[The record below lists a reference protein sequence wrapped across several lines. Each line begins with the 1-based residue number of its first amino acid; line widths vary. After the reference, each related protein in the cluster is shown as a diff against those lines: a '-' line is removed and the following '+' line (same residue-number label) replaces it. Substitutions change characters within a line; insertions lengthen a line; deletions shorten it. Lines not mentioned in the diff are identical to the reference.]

1 MTPKSQ
7 AMGYQA
13 ALDGL
18 RALSVI
24 AVIAYHA
31 GLTWIPGGF
40 IGVEVFFV
48 VSGYLITTLL
58 IEERLGNGF
67 INLKQFWIRRARRL
81 LPALFVMLGA
91 SAIAVAFF
99 KPEFAPSLRRDVVAA
114 VLYVSNWWQIF
125 FVSVP
130 YFAPLDPPI
139 LRHLWSLA
147 VEEQWYLIWPVVFSA
162 VLCRRSLR
170 PRRCG
175 IIVVLVALVIMIFTS
190 LMYVADDETRT
201 NFLYLSTLTRSTGL
215 LCGAGLAF
223 FWRPWAINRLNI
235 SQRLFA
241 EISCLLGLAL
251 LIGVAA
257 SIHVDD
263 ARLYRGGLSAATIAS
278 CIVIAVVVHPSFTF
292 VKWFVS
298 RPIFVEIGRR
308 SYGLYLWHWPIFV
321 VMGARDSVN
330 ALAVALAATVIVNEL
345 SFVLIEQP
353 ARRGVIG
360 TWWKRR
366 SELPIMRRRRFAAFG
381 AIVVAGLAVTGVR
394 VAGIEA
400 RDLSID
406 TSNIDVIFVAPTT
419 VPSTALVGTP
429 TTVPNVSTTSTT
441 IATLPRRVLIVG
453 DSQAHALAINLP
465 KGIEKTFTISDGSI
479 DGCGV
484 YDRGVGIGGDN
495 GNFRR
500 NFANCVGF
508 EKSWTRSV
516 TKAKAQV
523 ALVVIGA
530 WEVLDVKVNNFLF
543 KFGTAPADT
552 FFRTQML
559 RGIKALR
566 DGGATVALLEVACMR
581 PIASKGGPVPPLP
594 QRRDDARTGHLN
606 DLMREIAIAGGENDG
621 VYFVSGPTE
630 WCTNPKIGS
639 STSYRWDGV
648 HVYKP
653 GAKLI
658 YETIAPALLQLPV
671 SKK

>member
-1 MTPKSQ
+1 
-7 AMGYQA
+7 MGYQP

-58 IEERLGNGF
+58 IEERLANGSVS
-67 INLKQFWIRRARRL
+67 LKQFWIRRARRL
-81 LPALFVMLGA
+81 LPALFVMLFA
-91 SAIAVAFF
+91 SAIAIAFF
-99 KPEFAPSLRRDVVAA
+99 KPEFAPAFRRDVTAA
-114 VLYVSNWWQIF
+114 VFYFSNWWQIF
-125 FVSVP
+125 FVNVP

-147 VEEQWYLIWPVVFSA
+147 VEEQWYLIWPVVFSV
-162 VLCRRSLR
+162 VLCGRSVRL
-170 PRRCG
+170 RRCG
-175 IIVVLVALVIMIFTS
+175 IIVGLVALAIMVFTAV
-190 LMYVADDETRT
+190 LYAPDNETRT

-223 FWRPWAINRLNI
+223 FWRPWAIKQLDI
-235 SQRLFA
+235 TKRLFV
-241 EISCLLGLAL
+241 ELSCLIGFAILV
-251 LIGVAA
+251 GVAA
-257 SIHVDD
+257 FIHVDD
-263 ARLYRGGLSAATIAS
+263 ARLYRGGLAAATIAS
-278 CIVIAVVVHPSFTF
+278 CVIIAVVVHPSFTF

-298 RPIFVEIGRR
+298 RPLFVEIGRR

-321 VMGARDSVN
+321 VTGARDSVDS
-330 ALAVALAATVIVNEL
+330 LAVALAATVIVNEL
-345 SFVLIEQP
+345 SYVLIEQP

-360 TWWKRR
+360 TWWKQR
-366 SELPIMRRRRFAAFG
+366 SQLSIMRRRKVAAVG
-381 AIVVAGLAVTGVR
+381 AMVVVGLTVTGVR

-400 RDLSID
+400 RDLALD
-406 TSNIDVIFVAPTT
+406 TSNADVIFVAPTT
-419 VPSTALVGTP
+419 VPSTVQIGSP
-429 TTVPNVSTTSTT
+429 TTISDVSTTSTT
-441 IATLPRRVLIVG
+441 IATLPRRVVIVG
-453 DSQAHALAINLP
+453 DSQAHALAVNLP

-479 DGCGV
+479 DGCGI
-484 YDRGVGIGGDN
+484 YDRGVGIGGDT
-495 GNFRR
+495 GKFRR
-500 NFANCVGF
+500 NFVHCVGF
-508 EKSWTRSV
+508 EKSWSRSTV
-516 TKAKAQV
+516 KAKAQV

-566 DGGATVALLEVACMR
+566 DAGATVALLEVACMR
-581 PIASKGGPVPPLP
+581 PVASKGGPVPPLP
-594 QRRDDARTGHLN
+594 QRGDDARTGHLN
-606 DLMREIAIAGGENDG
+606 DLLRDIAVAGGDGDG
-621 VYFVSGPTE
+621 VEFVKGPTQ
-630 WCTNPKIGS
+630 WCTDPKIGS

-658 YETIAPALLQLPV
+658 YETIAPTLLQLPV